1 MEVVCSK
8 FLVNLLRISI
18 CIYYMSMRNYLFA
31 LVMLVAFCVTATAQ
45 DKQTAPLAQPLP
57 HKVTDLDLIDL
68 YGKPSTL
75 PMWGKKNLL
84 IFYVDPDKARQNH
97 EFTVEM
103 EENKRAA
110 GDNIYGFGIVNMKDS
125 WYPVPEN
132 VIRAIC
138 RKRTEKNG
146 ATIITDPKRIVA
158 EKWDLGDCNN
168 YFVIMIVTKEG
179 ELVYCHKGE
188 FSDEEKDYF
197 YKFVDKY
204 R

>member
-1 MEVVCSK
+1 MIDVMKKSL
-8 FLVNLLRISI
+8 FTLVT
-18 CIYYMSMRNYLFA
+18 F
-31 LVMLVAFCVTATAQ
+31 VAFCVAVDAQ
-45 DKQTAPLAQPLP
+45 NIVELPLP
-57 HKVTDLDLIDL
+57 HKVSDLELVDL
-68 YGKPSTL
+68 YGKASKL

-103 EENKRAA
+103 EENHRAA
-110 GDNIYGFGIVNMKDS
+110 GDNIYGFGIVNLKDS
-125 WYPVPEN
+125 WYPVPDN

-158 EKWDLGDCNN
+158 EKWGLGDCNN
-168 YFVIMIVTKEG
+168 YFVLMIVTKEG
-179 ELVYCHKGE
+179 ELVYYHKGE
-188 FSDEEKDYF
+188 FSDEDKDYF

>member
-1 MEVVCSK
+1 MWQFFSK
-8 FLVNLLRISI
+8 FTADFKLYVYI
-18 CIYYMSMRNYLFA
+18 SMRKYLLA
-31 LVMLVAFCVTATAQ
+31 LVMSVAFSIMATAQ
-45 DKQTAPLAQPLP
+45 DKQTAPLAEPLP
-57 HKVTDLDLIDL
+57 HKVADLDLIDL
-68 YGKPSTL
+68 YGNPSAL

-125 WYPVPEN
+125 WYPVPDN

-138 RKRTEKNG
+138 RKRTEKNS

-158 EKWDLGDCNN
+158 EKWGLGDCNN
-168 YFVIMIVTKEG
+168 YFVMMIVTKEG

-188 FSDEEKDYF
+188 FSETEKQEF
-197 YKFVDKY
+197 YKIVDKY